1 MSPLVLTVA
10 VVNQDCHYWDTT
22 KTSALN
28 IVQENFQQ
36 QTLHSQQQSASESQ
50 GKSICYWN
58 EERQ

>member
-10 VVNQDCHYWDTT
+10 VVKQDCHYWDTT

-36 QTLHSQQQSASESQ
+36 QTLHSQQ
-50 GKSICYWN
+50 
-58 EERQ
+58 